1 MTRTRTRTRLLALL
15 GAAVALLVLG
25 AACFENSVDD
35 ESAYPPSISVSGTGE
50 VQAEP
55 DIVTVSTGV
64 EVSADS
70 VAEAR
75 AGAAEAAAA
84 VIAALRENGV
94 EERDIRTINVFIY
107 PVYDYRDETP
117 RVTGYT
123 VLNSVE
129 VTVRDV
135 EGVGELIDAVAVAGG
150 DAVRFNGISFAHED
164 PVGLTRQA
172 RELAMADARAKA
184 EQLAELNGVTLGE
197 PLSIVETSWAA
208 PRVGS
213 APRAEFAAADMAGTS
228 IQPGA
233 TGVTVTVQVVWA
245 IEELEE

>member
-25 AACFENSVDD
+25 VACFENSVDD

-55 DIVTVSTGV
+55 DIATVSTGV
-64 EVSADS
+64 EARADT

-75 AGAAEAAAA
+75 AQAAEAASA
-84 VIAALRENGV
+84 VIAALGASGV
-94 EERDIRTINVFIY
+94 EDRDVRTVDFSIY
-107 PVYDYRDETP
+107 PDYDYSSDTP
-117 RVTGYT
+117 RITGYVVSNT
-123 VLNSVE
+123 VQ

-135 EGVGELIDAVAVAGG
+135 EGVGELIDAVADAGG
-150 DAVRFNGISFAHED
+150 DAVRFGGISFAHED
-164 PVGLTRQA
+164 PAALTQQA
-172 RELAMADARAKA
+172 REFAIEDARAKA
-184 EQLAELNGVTLGE
+184 EQLAEHTGVTLGE

-208 PRVGS
+208 PLVGAS
-213 APRAEFAAADMAGTS
+213 PRAEFAMADIAAMS
-228 IQPGA
+228 IQPG
-233 TGVTVTVQVVWA
+233 TSGVTVTVQVVWA

>member
-1 MTRTRTRTRLLALL
+1 MSRSRLLAVLL
-15 GAAVALLVLG
+15 AAAVFLVL
-25 AACFENSVDD
+25 ASACFPISVEEGDD
-35 ESAYPPSISVSGTGE
+35 NPPAISVSGSGE

-55 DIVTVSTGV
+55 DIATLSTGV
-64 EVSADS
+64 EVSADT
-70 VAEAR
+70 VVEAR
-75 AGAAEAAAA
+75 AGAAEAAGA

-94 EERDIRTINVFIY
+94 EERDIRTVDFFIY

-117 RVTGYT
+117 RITGYT
-123 VLNSVE
+123 VSNSVE
-129 VTVRDV
+129 VTVREV

-150 DAVRFNGISFAHED
+150 DAVRFDGISFAHED
-164 PVGLTRQA
+164 PVGLTQQA

-245 IEELEE
+245 IESTD

>member
-1 MTRTRTRTRLLALL
+1 MVTTTHLLSASV
-15 GAAVALLVLG
+15 AAAR
-25 AACFENSVDD
+25 FR
-35 ESAYPPSISVSGTGE
+35 PSPISLTLS
-50 VQAEP
+50 
-55 DIVTVSTGV
+55 SGV
-64 EVSADS
+64 EVSADT
-70 VAEAR
+70 VVEAR
-75 AGAAEAAAA
+75 AGAAEAAA

-94 EERDIRTINVFIY
+94 EERDIRTVNFFID

-123 VLNSVE
+123 VSNSVE

-164 PVGLTRQA
+164 PVGLTQQA

-245 IEELEE
+245 IESTD

>member
-55 DIVTVSTGV
+55 DIATVSTGV
-64 EVSADS
+64 EARADT

-75 AGAAEAAAA
+75 AQAAEAASA
-84 VIAALRENGV
+84 VIAALGASGV
-94 EERDIRTINVFIY
+94 EDRDIRTVDFSIY
-107 PVYDYRDETP
+107 PDYDYSSDTP
-117 RVTGYT
+117 RITGYVVSNT
-123 VLNSVE
+123 VQ

-135 EGVGELIDAVAVAGG
+135 QGVGELIDAVADAGG
-150 DAVRFNGISFAHED
+150 DAVRFGGISFAHED
-164 PVGLTRQA
+164 AVGLTRQA

-208 PRVGS
+208 PLVGAS
-213 APRAEFAAADMAGTS
+213 PRAEFAMADTAATS
-228 IQPGA
+228 IQPG
-233 TGVTVTVQVVWA
+233 TSGVTVTVQVVWA

>member
-1 MTRTRTRTRLLALL
+1 MVTTTHLLSASV
-15 GAAVALLVLG
+15 AAAR
-25 AACFENSVDD
+25 FR
-35 ESAYPPSISVSGTGE
+35 PSPISLTLS
-50 VQAEP
+50 
-55 DIVTVSTGV
+55 SGV
-64 EVSADS
+64 EVSADT

-75 AGAAEAAAA
+75 AGAAEAAA

-94 EERDIRTINVFIY
+94 EERDIRTVNFFIY

-123 VLNSVE
+123 VSNSVE

-164 PVGLTRQA
+164 PVGLTQQA

-184 EQLAELNGVTLGE
+184 EQLAEHTGVSLGKVI
-197 PLSIVETSWAA
+197 SVYETSWAA
-208 PRVGS
+208 PLVG
-213 APRAEFAAADMAGTS
+213 AGPRETFAAADMAGTS

-245 IEELEE
+245 IEPTD